1 MDITIY
7 LPDDIAQRAKKQN
20 INLSRLLRDALVE
33 QFRVEDIMAKTLE
46 GASEIKLKLE
56 NENGNI
62 YTGRIT
68 GKKIASGDHVEVYLT
83 KDERVIVYDFGNLKY
98 WVEGEDWQVDL
109 EDLIGDRDV
118 YVEAMDALGR
128 EVTIDI

>member
-1 MDITIY
+1 VDITIY

-20 INLSRLLRDALVE
+20 VNLSRLLRDALVE
-33 QFRVEDIMAKTLE
+33 KFRVEDIMAETLE

-56 NENGNI
+56 NENGRM

-68 GKKIASGDHVEVYLT
+68 GKMIASGNRVEVYLT
-83 KDERVIVYDFGNLKY
+83 EDERVIVYDFDNLKY
-98 WVEGEDWQVDL
+98 WVEDWETDL
-109 EDLIGDRDV
+109 EALIGDRDV